1 MAKVTHPTMAVAARA
16 RRLRGVS
23 WCLAMAL
30 LPCAT
35 HGALATTITAVA
47 TPATATTTAPLAPS
61 SAIDPADPRAV
72 LALKFGASPANVRA
86 TGLPGIYEV
95 TESTEVLYVSAD
107 GKYMLVGDLFDLAT
121 KANLTEARRKD
132 IRRGLLAGVKDD
144 EVITFAP
151 AAPKYEL
158 YVFTDVDCGFCRR
171 LHAQMPELNG
181 MGIRV
186 RYLFFPR
193 TGMGTDSARKAESVW
208 CAANRQAALTQAK
221 TGAEVVTR
229 RCKNPVEAGYKLG
242 QAMGLQGTPA
252 LYTPAGDE
260 IRNGEPQDILRQ
272 LVEAGR

>member
-1 MAKVTHPTMAVAARA
+1 M
-16 RRLRGVS
+16 
-23 WCLAMAL
+23 
-30 LPCAT
+30 
-35 HGALATTITAVA
+35 
-47 TPATATTTAPLAPS
+47 
-61 SAIDPADPRAV
+61 
-72 LALKFGASPANVRA
+72 KFGASPANVRA

-121 KANLTEARRKD
+121 KGNLTEARRKD

-151 AAPKYEL
+151 AVPKYEL

-171 LHAQMPELNG
+171 LHAQMPELNSL
-181 MGIRV
+181 GIRV

-193 TGMGTDSARKAESVW
+193 AGMGTEGARKAEAVW
-208 CAANRQAALTQAK
+208 CSTNRQAALSQAK
-221 TGAEVVTR
+221 TGAEVATR
-229 RCKNPVEAGYKLG
+229 RCKNPVEAEYKLG
-242 QAMGLQGTPA
+242 QAIGLQGTPA